1 LHGDSSFILVGPGG
15 APAGPTASP
24 SSSPRRST
32 VSVAAYVCT
41 GRRKLGNRYPAAS
54 GGVGRAFAFAFAL
67 AFALAL
73 ALALL
78 SVESATGAARYASG
92 SALGRS
98 GNVA

>member
-54 GGVGRAFAFAFAL
+54 GGVGRAFAFAFA
-67 AFALAL
+67 FALAL

>member
-1 LHGDSSFILVGPGG
+1 MHGDSSLILVGPGG

-67 AFALAL
+67 ALAL

>member
-1 LHGDSSFILVGPGG
+1 MHGDSSFILVGLGG

-41 GRRKLGNRYPAAS
+41 GRLKLGNLYPAAS
-54 GGVGRAFAFAFAL
+54 GGVGRAFAF

>member
-1 LHGDSSFILVGPGG
+1 MHWDSSFILVGPGG

-54 GGVGRAFAFAFAL
+54 GGVGRAFAFAFA
-67 AFALAL
+67 FALAL

>member
-1 LHGDSSFILVGPGG
+1 MHGDSSFILVGPGG

-67 AFALAL
+67 AL

>member
-1 LHGDSSFILVGPGG
+1 MHGDSSFILAGPGG

-24 SSSPRRST
+24 SSPPRRST

-54 GGVGRAFAFAFAL
+54 GGVGRAIAFAF

>member
-1 LHGDSSFILVGPGG
+1 MHGDSSFILVGPGG

-41 GRRKLGNRYPAAS
+41 GQRKLGNRYPAAS
-54 GGVGRAFAFAFAL
+54 GGVGRAFAFAF

>member
-1 LHGDSSFILVGPGG
+1 MHGDSSFILVGPGG

-32 VSVAAYVCT
+32 VSVAAYVCI

-54 GGVGRAFAFAFAL
+54 GGVGRAFAFAF

>member
-1 LHGDSSFILVGPGG
+1 MHGDSSFILVGPGG

-54 GGVGRAFAFAFAL
+54 GGVGRAFAFAFA
-67 AFALAL
+67 FALAL